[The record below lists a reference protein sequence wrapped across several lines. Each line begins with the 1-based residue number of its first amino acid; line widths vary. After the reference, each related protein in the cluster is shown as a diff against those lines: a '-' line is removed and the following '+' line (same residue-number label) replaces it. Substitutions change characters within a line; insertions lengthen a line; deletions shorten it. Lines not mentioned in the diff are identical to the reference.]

1 LFKILCHSM
10 KMNTYLLNELLCAP
24 ASLRRESRRYRTP
37 ARENRPRPTRTPA
50 RRKPQ
55 PVNASPRDGAIPGV
69 ACPPAHISAPVVHA
83 CAPVAGPGPRGR
95 VVTPAGTHTA
105 ASTPRRRL
113 EAGASPPP
121 PPSRCQPLPPS
132 PTDPHTP
139 TYPTAMAELQ
149 DDHRPELIGLGKMAA
164 EDSLSSLV
172 SSEDYHLW
180 SPVRT
185 SQIWIQCIPKRLSLI
200 QDQFLLLRCHITDK
214 Q

>member
-55 PVNASPRDGAIPGV
+55 PANASPRDGAIPGV

-121 PPSRCQPLPPS
+121 PPSRCQPLPTA
-132 PTDPHTP
+132 PTPAPVVRAMPAVDAAPPPPPHTRTPPP
-139 TYPTAMAELQ
+139 TPPPWSSSKTTTA
-149 DDHRPELIGLGKMAA
+149 P
-164 EDSLSSLV
+164 SSLAWERWLQKIV
-172 SSEDYHLW
+172 YHLW
-180 SPVRT
+180 SPVRIII
-185 SQIWIQCIPKRLSLI
+185 SGLQ
-200 QDQFLLLRCHITDK
+200 
-214 Q
+214 